1 MKKKSYFCAITTKCN
16 YQYKPNINIIMS
28 NLAITNDIFRNSS
41 GLMSE
46 LEAAIS
52 RGEVRRLERLGYIE
66 NAISP
71 KGETWKLSKKGKAS
85 RDLLMGKRTFGD
97 RISDF
102 FYRKILGFRA
112 SI

>member
-1 MKKKSYFCAITTKCN
+1 
-16 YQYKPNINIIMS
+16 MS

-66 NAISP
+66 NAISA

-85 RDLLMGKRTFGD
+85 RDLLMGKRTFWD

>member
-1 MKKKSYFCAITTKCN
+1 
-16 YQYKPNINIIMS
+16 MS

-85 RDLLMGKRTFGD
+85 RDLLMGKRTFGTGFQ
-97 RISDF
+97 IS
-102 FYRKILGFRA
+102 
-112 SI
+112 SIVRFLVLEQVYKK